1 MCSEPVTFGGGLTI
15 VKGWAFG
22 RAGRNRPLSSQW
34 EYHFA
39 SIWAGSKVLSRALSV
54 MARRFASDGQSAQVA
69 SATVLPEFAATVPL
83 RTIRRNQGTSCRS
96 TVFPS
101 IRARMREWA
110 EFSLSESDEGGVPPL
125 APHGP
130 RSDTRREG

>member
-1 MCSEPVTFGGGLTI
+1 MRISDWSSDVCSSDL
-15 VKGWAFG
+15 
-22 RAGRNRPLSSQW
+22 
-34 EYHFA
+34 
-39 SIWAGSKVLSRALSV
+39 

-110 EFSLSESDEGGVPPL
+110 EFSLSESDEGGVPTL
-125 APHGP
+125 ALHGP
-130 RSDTRREG
+130 WRIYSLGDLEPKLERLDQHFARTEMAGVPEHETTTQWLVSS